1 MLNNP
6 WLSLRKFFFDYLHDE
21 KNETR
26 LSKIF
31 NHLLIALI
39 IGNVIAVLL
48 ESVNDIYKS
57 YQLFFDV
64 FENISIVIFSAEY
77 MKSIFRIY

>member
-6 WLSLRKFFFDYLHDE
+6 WLSLRKFFYDYLHDE

-48 ESVNDIYKS
+48 GFV
-57 YQLFFDV
+57 
-64 FENISIVIFSAEY
+64 A
-77 MKSIFRIY
+77 